1 MNKKFTL
8 FYLVNNFSNN
18 KITDSVKNNFNINF
32 DAFNDV
38 FKILDKLKFE
48 PSQKIINNII
58 NYSKSYDV
66 IKLKSSNTIELNLN

>member
-1 MNKKFTL
+1 MNNNFTL
-8 FYLVNNFSNN
+8 FYLVNHFSNN
-18 KITDSVKNNFNINF
+18 KITDSEKNNFNIDF

-58 NYSKSYDV
+58 NFSKSYDV